1 MAPLVRTD
9 TEGFRSM
16 LEFRSSPTYE
26 MMLSLGV
33 LHRPPPR
40 HESWAAEVRSRLP
53 ADMLEDADFLY
64 SRFENGV
71 LLMELAVDYPDHNDV
86 PGFCNYVEELST
98 PEFLFYA
105 LGRLA
110 PPEVMAKAEPNMDSL
125 LSVITYAFPDGDDRT
140 ESRFRTEG
148 YLELVAEPASY
159 QARLLR
165 LWRGYWQT
173 FFQEESQRL
182 RPVWEDSIAEK
193 SEALRRQDALEFVKT
208 LSEHS
213 GLPKQIPQGYETEEV
228 VLVPSHFARYHLMF
242 YGYGSVTVIY
252 DCQMTERRR
261 EELHEIEDEIVA
273 AAKALGDN
281 TRLRLLRRIAGDP
294 QLYGSKLAKLCHISQ
309 PSVSRH
315 LRILK
320 EAGMVE
326 EKPVDNHITYQVRQ
340 DRLEAL
346 APKLVDYIFGG
357 D

>member
-9 TEGFRSM
+9 TDGFRSM

-26 MMLSLGV
+26 MMLSLGA

-40 HESWAAEVRSRLP
+40 HESWAAEARARLP

-71 LLMELAVDYPDHNDV
+71 LLMELAVDYPDHSDV
-86 PGFCNYVEELST
+86 SGFCRYVEEMSI
-98 PEFLFYA
+98 PRFLFYA

-110 PPEVMAKAEPNMDSL
+110 PPEVMAKVEPNMDSL
-125 LSVITYAFPDGDDRT
+125 LSVVTHAFPDGDDRT

-159 QARLLR
+159 KTRLVR
-165 LWRGYWQT
+165 LWRSYWQT
-173 FFQEESQRL
+173 FFQEDSQRL
-182 RPVWEDSIAEK
+182 TRIWEDSIAEK

-208 LSEHS
+208 LSDHP
-213 GLPKQIPQGYETEEV
+213 GLPEQIPQGYETEEV
-228 VLVPSHFARYHLMF
+228 ILVPSHFARHHLVF
-242 YGYGSVTVIY
+242 YGYGSVTIIY

-261 EELHEIEDEIVA
+261 EELYEIEDELVG

-294 QLYGSKLAKLCHISQ
+294 QLYGSKLAKLCQVSQ

-320 EAGMVE
+320 EAGIVE

-346 APKLVDYIFGG
+346 APKLVDYIFRR